1 MGDSAAQGG
10 THDHLAG
17 PSCSGD
23 GPALAG
29 ETTSAGILL
38 CAVCSLPAADN
49 HKRRGYALPQLEAG
63 VEVGAAD
70 ANSRICNKCSQRIIR
85 DKAARDTGAAS
96 KAEKRPSPA
105 AASVLGQVVAA
116 PAPASANPTVKVR
129 SSQGLL
135 KPFREEA
142 FGAGKGAVKVNH
154 SALLNKLGGFKSGEG
169 PTGEGSKR
177 QVSRCCAAARDMR
190 RHNCAPLFAFH

>member
-23 GPALAG
+23 GPSLAG
-29 ETTSAGILL
+29 ESTSAGILL

-49 HKRRGYALPQLEAG
+49 HKKQGYPLPQGEAG
-63 VEVGAAD
+63 VEVGAD
-70 ANSRICNKCSQRIIR
+70 ANSRICNKCSQRIIKVN
-85 DKAARDTGAAS
+85 KAARDTGAAS

-105 AASVLGQVVAA
+105 AASVLGQVAAA

-142 FGAGKGAVKVNH
+142 FGAGKGAVKVKH
-154 SALLNKLGGFKSGEG
+154 AALLNKLGGFKSGEG

-177 QVSRCCAAARDMR
+177 QVSRCCAVLADMR

>member
-38 CAVCSLPAADN
+38 CAVCFLPAADN

-70 ANSRICNKCSQRIIR
+70 ANSRICNKCNQRIIIIR

-105 AASVLGQVVAA
+105 AASVLGQVAAA
-116 PAPASANPTVKVR
+116 PAPASANPTGKVR
-129 SSQGLL
+129 CSQRVL
-135 KPFREEA
+135 KSFREEA

-169 PTGEGSKR
+169 PTGVGSKR
-177 QVSRCCAAARDMR
+177 Q
-190 RHNCAPLFAFH
+190 